1 MNKRH
6 TAQAIYSSPLGR
18 VQMDNFIIFLFILT
32 LSIGAN
38 AKLFKVSD
46 QGNILKHNA
55 KDWSCV
61 LDDQSKL
68 VWEVKK
74 TKKGLQSN
82 QNTYTW
88 FDGKTGVENGEYS
101 RNCNQAQSCNT
112 QSFINALNKNTLCKS
127 INWRLPSEAELKTLL
142 RYGDTEPLIN
152 TNFFSN
158 TKSKPYWSSDSVNA
172 DIAVDVPFFY
182 GGTQGS
188 DKSFDS
194 YIRAVR
200 NAK

>member
-1 MNKRH
+1 
-6 TAQAIYSSPLGR
+6 
-18 VQMDNFIIFLFILT
+18 MDNFIIFLFILT

-82 QNTYTW
+82 QNTTLGLM
-88 FDGKTGVENGEYS
+88 GKQAWKMENTV
-101 RNCNQAQSCNT
+101 A
-112 QSFINALNKNTLCKS
+112 IVIK
-127 INWRLPSEAELKTLL
+127 PSLAIPNLL
-142 RYGDTEPLIN
+142 LMH
-152 TNFFSN
+152 
-158 TKSKPYWSSDSVNA
+158 
-172 DIAVDVPFFY
+172 
-182 GGTQGS
+182 
-188 DKSFDS
+188 
-194 YIRAVR
+194 
-200 NAK
+200 